1 LFQPFS
7 LSWASGLWLK
17 GEERK
22 KKWSFAENEQEAKK
36 RIIQWFMGFFG
47 GNLLF
52 RRFASRVGLDNL
64 VTGSSLSFEQLQ
76 EYLQK

>member
-1 LFQPFS
+1 MVFCRER
-7 LSWASGLWLK
+7 AG
-17 GEERK
+17 GEE
-22 KKWSFAENEQEAKK
+22 
-36 RIIQWFMGFFG
+36 RIIQWFLGFFG
-47 GNLLF
+47 GNLLL